1 MSLRSPRLAA
11 CLWALLP
18 LLAGAPAV
26 AQQGRPLAVSAV
38 ENAGVWR
45 PVVAIDGV
53 LRDPALLD
61 ALAEGLPLRFRF
73 RMELWGKGTFDRL
86 EGRRDVS
93 VAVLRN
99 ALEPG
104 YTVEDGRV
112 QRRFATL
119 AECEAALERLFA
131 SSLSPPRD
139 GRYYYLATLD
149 VETFSLSDLEELRR
163 WLRGEARPAVEG
175 RGSVG
180 RAVESGLRRT
190 FIRLLGLPTREYTV
204 RSAFFR
210 RQTPR
215 SQDDDD
221 DEE

>member
-1 MSLRSPRLAA
+1 MIPRPSRLA
-11 CLWALLP
+11 LLVPALLAFA
-18 LLAGAPAV
+18 AGAPAV
-26 AQQGRPLAVSAV
+26 AAQEGRPLTLSAAEV
-38 ENAGVWR
+38 AGAWR
-45 PVVAIDGV
+45 PVVSIDGV

-61 ALAEGLPLRFRF
+61 ALGEGLPLRFRF
-73 RMELWGKGTFDRL
+73 RLELWGKGTFDRL
-86 EGRRDVS
+86 EGRREVS

-104 YTVEDGRV
+104 YTVEDGRA

-119 AECEAALERLFA
+119 AECEAALERIFA
-131 SSLSPPRD
+131 SQLPPPRD
-139 GRYYYLATLD
+139 GRYYYMATLD

-175 RGSVG
+175 RTSVG

-190 FIRLLGLPTREYTV
+190 FIRLLGLPTRHYAI
-204 RSAFFR
+204 RSPFFR

-215 SQDDDD
+215 SQDDD
-221 DEE
+221 E